1 MTIARLA
8 SFLLWAVQF
17 RIYSIPLQEFVFY
30 VQNYCK
36 TILCW
41 ISILTYFIG
50 LMKALRQEL
59 ISTKFFFF
67 FFPLPSVLFADIHF
81 QQNSPDL
88 KWQMAW
94 GNQRAPKRIIFPQM
108 PSRAILAVKNTNLSA
123 DLNQSRNTAEE
134 TSISSVYGKNKA
146 QVHLLKK

>member
-67 FFPLPSVLFADIHF
+67 FFSSSLSLVCRYPFPAKLPRLEVADGLGQSKSTKTHYLSSNAKSSHPCCKKHQFISRFKSIQKHCRRNIHLFCVWE
-81 QQNSPDL
+81 
-88 KWQMAW
+88 K
-94 GNQRAPKRIIFPQM
+94 
-108 PSRAILAVKNTNLSA
+108 
-123 DLNQSRNTAEE
+123 
-134 TSISSVYGKNKA
+134 
-146 QVHLLKK
+146 

>member
-17 RIYSIPLQEFVFY
+17 RIYSILLQEFFFY

-50 LMKALRQEL
+50 LTKALRQEL
-59 ISTKFFFF
+59 ISRKFFFF
-67 FFPLPSVLFADIHF
+67 FPQSCLQIPISSKTPLTWSGWEFLVLREH
-81 QQNSPDL
+81 QNASSF
-88 KWQMAW
+88 
-94 GNQRAPKRIIFPQM
+94 FPQM
-108 PSRAILAVKNTNLSA
+108 PRQVIPAVKNTSLSA
-123 DLNQSRNTAEE
+123 DSNQPRNTAKE

>member
-17 RIYSIPLQEFVFY
+17 RIYSILLQEFFFY

-50 LMKALRQEL
+50 LTKALRQEL
-59 ISTKFFFF
+59 ISRKFFSSSLSLVCRYP
-67 FFPLPSVLFADIHF
+67 FPAKLPWREA
-81 QQNSPDL
+81 
-88 KWQMAW
+88 AR
-94 GNQRAPKRIIFPQM
+94 GNQRAPERIIFLSSNAKAGHPCCKKYQFI
-108 PSRAILAVKNTNLSA
+108 SRFKST
-123 DLNQSRNTAEE
+123 QKHCQRN
-134 TSISSVYGKNKA
+134 I
-146 QVHLLKK
+146 HLFCVWEK